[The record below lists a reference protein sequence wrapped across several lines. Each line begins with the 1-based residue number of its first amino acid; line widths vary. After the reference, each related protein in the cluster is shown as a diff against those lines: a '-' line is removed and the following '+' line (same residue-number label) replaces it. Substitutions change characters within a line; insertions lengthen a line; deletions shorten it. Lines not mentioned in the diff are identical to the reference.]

1 MHWQCRRVRLSL
13 TSAFYIFIALYAAGS
28 AASNLYDANTSVRAL
43 GMGNAYLGVVRDADS
58 LFYNPAGLARVS
70 GINWL
75 IADVKVGANGAEVME
90 TINDIQ
96 GSSSFSDT
104 INSLYGDHVWL
115 GAGAKSA
122 FTLPYLGVSVYDS
135 LDAMLDVNNPMYPNL
150 DISAVNDYGYAIGG
164 AIPLLPTMHIGTV
177 IKYIQR
183 TGSRVPF
190 GPSFVGSLDPD
201 TIMESVETKGRGYS
215 MDLGLNLLIPGPV
228 SPVMSFVWRNVGVTS
243 FKAES
248 LTLAAP
254 PRDLDEMS
262 LGLALNLDAGLV
274 TVNPAFDFR
283 YLNRSDVQLGKK
295 VHFGVEI
302 GLPLIDIRAG
312 FNQGYYT
319 AGVGLNLG
327 IIRMDAAT
335 YGEELGAYPGQREDR
350 RYMLQF
356 SLELGFDPI
365 SGTLGGGSGG
375 SSSSSAS
382 KSSSGG
388 GGRRGPRLKQR
399 R

>member
-1 MHWQCRRVRLSL
+1 MYWRRSGLRLSVKG
-13 TSAFYIFIALYAAGS
+13 ALSILSFLVATPAVAA
-28 AASNLYDANTSVRAL
+28 NVYNVNTSVRAL

-70 GINWL
+70 GLNLL
-75 IADVKVGANGAEVME
+75 IADVKIGANGQEVLE
-90 TINDIQ
+90 TVDDVQ
-96 GSSSFSDT
+96 GSADFGDT
-104 INSLYGDHVWL
+104 VRSLYGDHVWL

-122 FTLPYLGVSVYDS
+122 FTMPYFGVSVYDS
-135 LDAMLDVNNPMYPNL
+135 LDAQLDVNNPMYPNL
-150 DISAVNDYGYAIGG
+150 DIAATNDFGYAAGG
-164 AIPLLPTMHIGTV
+164 AVPLGPLIHLGTS

-183 TGSRVPF
+183 MGARVPF
-190 GPSFVGSLDPD
+190 GPTFVGSLDPD
-201 TIMESVETKGRGYS
+201 SIMENVENKGRGYS
-215 MDLGLNLLIPGPV
+215 LDLGLNLLIPGPV
-228 SPVMSFVWRNVGVTS
+228 SPVIAFVWRNVGVTS
-243 FKAES
+243 FKGDN

-262 LGLALNLDAGLV
+262 LGLALNIDAGLI

-302 GLPLIDIRAG
+302 GLPLLDIRAG

-327 IIRMDAAT
+327 LIRMDAAT

-350 RYMLQF
+350 RYMVQF
-356 SLELGFDPI
+356 SFELGI
-365 SGTLGGGSGG
+365 NLVTGMLGGGSGG
-375 SSSSSAS
+375 SSSAGANSESSSA
-382 KSSSGG
+382 KS
-388 GGRRGPRLKQR
+388 RGRLKQR